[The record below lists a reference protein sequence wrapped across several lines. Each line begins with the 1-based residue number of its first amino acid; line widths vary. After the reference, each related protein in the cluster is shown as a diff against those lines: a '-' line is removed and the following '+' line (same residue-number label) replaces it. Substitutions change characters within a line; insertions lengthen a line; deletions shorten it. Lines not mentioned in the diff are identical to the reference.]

1 MREPP
6 QIADDRIIGALEASF
21 GLRVATLE
29 FLPLGNDSASWSFR
43 VQAAQGPSYF
53 LKVRAVTRP
62 MPADVRPTPPARPEP
77 AALRSSPAVSIGSGD
92 GDGVAPGPVPGG
104 VVSLGGGTGPDPAV
118 GAAVPSYLHGQGMPN
133 VLAPVTTNAGAPYVL
148 VDRFALAL
156 YPLLEASPGV
166 QVGLSPG
173 QGRLFGASV
182 RRVHDVALT
191 PQLTSLVGREAFRP
205 RRRELVPHL
214 QALLAS
220 ADQRDPVTRE
230 LAEVWRA
237 REDIIHTLVEQADEL
252 GRELASER
260 FSPVLCHADLHTW
273 NVLVDADQQLWIVD
287 WDEAILAPKERDLMF
302 VIGGIDRRLVRPRD
316 TEHFL
321 QGYGEATIDQRLLAY
336 YRIAWAVQDIAA
348 FGEEALMMPK
358 LGEESRR
365 DAVSG
370 FAGLFDPGGIVDLA
384 SASGIIDPT
393 PA

>member
-6 QIADDRIIGALEASF
+6 QIAGEMIIGALETSF

-29 FLPLGNDSASWSFR
+29 FLPLGNDSASWSFT

-53 LKVRAVTRP
+53 LKVRAVARP
-62 MPADVRPTPPARPEP
+62 GPAEVRPGATVARPAPPANPP
-77 AALRSSPAVSIGSGD
+77 P
-92 GDGVAPGPVPGG
+92 PGG
-104 VVSLGGGTGPDPAV
+104 RSTPAEIHPSPAV
-118 GAAVPSYLHGQGMPN
+118 GAAVPSYLQGQGVPN
-133 VLAPVTTNAGAPYVL
+133 VVAPVTTSAGAPYVL

-156 YPLLEASPGV
+156 YPLLEARPGV

-173 QGRLFGASV
+173 QWRLLGASV
-182 RRVHDVALT
+182 RRFHDMPLT
-191 PQLTSLVGREAFRP
+191 PRLTSLVAREAFQP
-205 RRRELVPHL
+205 RRRELIPHL
-214 QALLAS
+214 QELLAS
-220 ADQRDPVTRE
+220 ADRRDPVTGV
-230 LAEVWRA
+230 LAGVWRA
-237 REDIIHTLVEQADEL
+237 RGDIIRMLVDQADEL
-252 GRELASER
+252 GRQFAGER
-260 FSPVLCHADLHTW
+260 FPLVLCHADLHTW
-273 NVLVDADQQLWIVD
+273 NVLVNADQQLWIVD

-321 QGYGEATIDQRLLAY
+321 QGYGEVTIDRLLLAY

-348 FGEEALMMPK
+348 FGEEALMMPE

-370 FAGLFDPGGIVDLA
+370 FAGLFDPGRIVDLA
-384 SASGIIDPT
+384 GASGTIDPM